1 MAKMLSKDIYCPDTR
16 ILGKLWLGI
25 SLIIITLPVIYSNFP
40 VSSDINSWN
49 TGAVCGVLWI
59 FLKDLT
65 EAVNEHYETRGQDQ
79 TSYFLPFHS
88 AFYGI
93 VKYYPKKN
101 NTITKKKKN
110 CIKENIF
117 HTLTIPAVK
126 GQGVPF
132 LVWWMAMLVVVIH
145 YLLRKERITN
155 IVTRKSF
162 IDILRLLTL

>member
-1 MAKMLSKDIYCPDTR
+1 MLSKDIYCPDTR

-49 TGAVCGVLWI
+49 TGLFVGFCGV
-59 FLKDLT
+59 FFKALT
-65 EAVNEHYETRGQDQ
+65 EAVNEHYETLEVKTKLHTFYLFTQ
-79 TSYFLPFHS
+79 PFMVLS
-88 AFYGI
+88 NI
-93 VKYYPKKN
+93 ILRR
-101 NTITKKKKN
+101 TIQRRRK
-110 CIKENIF
+110 NIF

-132 LVWWMAMLVVVIH
+132 LVWWMAMLLVVIH

-162 IDILRLLTL
+162 IDTLRLLTL

>member
-1 MAKMLSKDIYCPDTR
+1 M
-16 ILGKLWLGI
+16 G
-25 SLIIITLPVIYSNFP
+25 F
-40 VSSDINSWN
+40 
-49 TGAVCGVLWI
+49 CGV
-59 FLKDLT
+59 FFKALT

-101 NTITKKKKN
+101 NTKKKKN
-110 CIKENIF
+110 SIKENIF

-132 LVWWMAMLVVVIH
+132 LV
-145 YLLRKERITN
+145 
-155 IVTRKSF
+155 
-162 IDILRLLTL
+162 